1 MAENVPKM
9 VNLTRTERRV
19 RSDYQT
25 ALTDWHSTGR
35 PPRGLSRYKLEFGT
49 ELLMEHPPTAIVE
62 SATIPAD
69 HPLFK
74 AHVERPIGESRPL
87 QRQAFHVAEMATSG
101 SFVPILSSNDVTIW
115 VCNGDFG
122 EAGKWQ
128 PPSRHA
134 DCDELY
140 FVHRAHHPLSLIT
153 DFGLLKE
160 VREGDFVFL
169 PRGTT
174 YSFLFTGRVSI
185 LLYEIP
191 KRLFRPYDYWMGD
204 QQPWP
209 FSPAAPIPPEPKPLA
224 GLHPP
229 LSGDEATQVVVKR
242 RLGGFTLLKY
252 AASVFDV
259 VAGEG
264 EVWPFILRLNDIVAL
279 SSPHVHL
286 DPKKLTVFVS
296 EDEGMALQVFLPRWI
311 HSLPYHHLNW
321 VDEVLFNHKGYGAR
335 PEITDGFM
343 TLHPAGLA
351 HGPDLKLLA
360 HIAREET
367 PSPKDLHFL
376 EEIAVMVESRSPF
389 VVLKD
394 AENVELKG
402 YDQSWYQQSIEKC

>member
-1 MAENVPKM
+1 MEYIPKLM
-9 VNLTRTERRV
+9 NLTRTERRV
-19 RSDYQT
+19 RTDYQT
-25 ALTDWHSTGR
+25 RLTDWHSSGR
-35 PPRGLSRYKLEFGT
+35 PPRGLSSYKLEFGT
-49 ELLMEHPPTAIVE
+49 ELLLANPPTVIAESSTTRQGGPPPAEHTDRPAGRDRPMRRRAFHITD
-62 SATIPAD
+62 SATPDA
-69 HPLFK
+69 
-74 AHVERPIGESRPL
+74 
-87 QRQAFHVAEMATSG
+87 
-101 SFVPILSSNDVTIW
+101 FVPLLSSNDVTIRI
-115 VCNGDFG
+115 CNGDFG

-134 DCDELY
+134 DCSELY
-140 FVHRAHHPLSLIT
+140 FVHRAQHPPSLIT
-153 DFGLLKE
+153 DFGLLE
-160 VREGDFVFL
+160 NIQEGDFVFL
-169 PRGTT
+169 PRGAT

-209 FSPAAPIPPEPKPLA
+209 FSPAAPTPPEPKPLA

-242 RLGGFTLLKY
+242 RLGSFTLLKY
-252 AASVFDV
+252 AAPVFDV
-259 VAGEG
+259 VAWEG
-264 EVWPFILRLNDIVAL
+264 EVWPFLLRLDDLVAL

-286 DPKKLTVFVS
+286 DPKKLTVFAS
-296 EDEGMALQVFLPRWI
+296 EDEGMAIQVFLPRWI

-351 HGPDLKLLA
+351 HGPDLRLLTN
-360 HIAREET
+360 IAQEEA
-367 PSPKDLHFL
+367 SHPKDLPFR

-389 VVLKD
+389 AVLED
-394 AENVELKG
+394 AEKVELKG
-402 YDQSWYQQSIEKC
+402 YDQSWYQQSIEIY

>member
-1 MAENVPKM
+1 MEYIPKLM
-9 VNLTRTERRV
+9 NLTRTERRV
-19 RSDYQT
+19 RTDYQT
-25 ALTDWHSTGR
+25 RLTDWHSSGR
-35 PPRGLSRYKLEFGT
+35 PPRGLSSYKLEFGT
-49 ELLMEHPPTAIVE
+49 ELLLANPPTVIAESSTTRQGGPPPAEHTDRPAGRDRPMRRRAFHITD
-62 SATIPAD
+62 SATPDA
-69 HPLFK
+69 
-74 AHVERPIGESRPL
+74 
-87 QRQAFHVAEMATSG
+87 
-101 SFVPILSSNDVTIW
+101 FVPLLSSNDVTIRI
-115 VCNGDFG
+115 CNGDFG

-134 DCDELY
+134 DCSELY
-140 FVHRAHHPLSLIT
+140 FVHRAQHPPSLIT
-153 DFGLLKE
+153 DFGLLE
-160 VREGDFVFL
+160 NIQEGDFVFL
-169 PRGTT
+169 PRGAT

-209 FSPAAPIPPEPKPLA
+209 FSPAAPTPPEPKPLA

-242 RLGGFTLLKY
+242 RLGSFTLLKY
-252 AASVFDV
+252 AAPVFDV
-259 VAGEG
+259 VAWEG
-264 EVWPFILRLNDIVAL
+264 EVWPFLLRLDDLVAL

-286 DPKKLTVFVS
+286 DPKKLTVFAS
-296 EDEGMALQVFLPRWI
+296 EDEGMAIQVFLPRWI

-351 HGPDLKLLA
+351 HGPDLRLLA
-360 HIAREET
+360 NIARQEA
-367 PSPKDLHFL
+367 PIPKDLPFR

-389 VVLKD
+389 AVLED
-394 AENVELKG
+394 AEKVELKG
-402 YDQSWYQQSIEKC
+402 YDQSWYQQSIEIY